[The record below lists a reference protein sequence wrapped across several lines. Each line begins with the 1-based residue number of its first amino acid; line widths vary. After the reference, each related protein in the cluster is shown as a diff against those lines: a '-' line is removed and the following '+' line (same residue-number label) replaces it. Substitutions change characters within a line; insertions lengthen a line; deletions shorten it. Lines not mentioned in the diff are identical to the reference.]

1 MHSITYDGNKRLRVT
16 PIASEL
22 LNICPRPMPSKISSY
37 RTYDAIAI
45 IIPTFKGA
53 LERANAAADEA
64 NLRAYYAEVMA
75 NAVLEGKDPVPPKDG
90 NKITVSGVE
99 YTLHGT
105 ASFKVENGQLIIT
118 YDGPGSNDAVIPG
131 NSTGTKNGSSSD
143 TDASK

>member
-1 MHSITYDGNKRLRVT
+1 MFKKLSKKKGFTLMEMMILVAI
-16 PIASEL
+16 IAIL
-22 LNICPRPMPSKISSY
+22 
-37 RTYDAIAI
+37 IAI
-45 IIPTFKGA
+45 IIPTIKGA

-75 NAVLEGKDPVPPKDG
+75 NAVLEGKDPVAPKDG

-99 YTLHGT
+99 YTLHCTASFT